1 MSLNLYEEF
10 MKMVV
15 SPNLIWACYSTNNY
29 HTYSAVNPEH
39 LLVVTFRLLHPS
51 TDRGRYRNV
60 SWGARRFRET
70 FDIATHFHFYNVT
83 VDDPA
88 FRWGRKRVLDIEAA
102 PDDAFYGFLADL
114 HKQIQKKAHMI
125 SKERPFDSRMSGL
138 RDALEDIVNKRTGL
152 PVM

>member
-1 MSLNLYEEF
+1 MSPNLYEEF
-10 MKMVV
+10 MRMVV
-15 SPNLIWACYSTNNY
+15 SPNLLWACYSTDNF

-51 TDRGRYRNV
+51 RDIRRYRNV
-60 SWGARRFRET
+60 RGVRNFRER

-88 FRWGRKRVLDIEAA
+88 FRWGRKRVLDVDAA
-102 PDDAFYGFLADL
+102 PDDAFYEFLAGL